1 MSDFALD
8 VKNLSIQ
15 FETHK
20 GQIKA
25 LRSVNLRIPQKKV
38 VGVVGESGC
47 GKSTLILAVMRLLA
61 ENAQVG
67 SGEIWFEGND
77 LLKAGKQKLRNI
89 RGNRIS
95 MIFQDPMTSLNPV
108 RNIGKQLIDT
118 LYREKI
124 SRAEKKQRVINML
137 QTVGIPDPQDRMGQY
152 PHHFSGGM
160 RQRITIAMALLANPA
175 LLIADEPTTA
185 LDATL
190 EVQIINLLKDL
201 QKRIGCAILFVSHHL
216 NVIAELCDYVMVMYA
231 GEAIEYGT
239 VKEIFTR
246 PSHPY
251 TQALLRCDPAVI
263 TEKTRN
269 LPTIPGEIPSLVHL
283 PEGCIFVNRCTYKTD
298 RCLKVSPESKRLTN
312 THFAT
317 CFNNQDYGKN
327 ETHTEN

>member
-1 MSDFALD
+1 ML
-8 VKNLSIQ
+8 
-15 FETHK
+15 
-20 GQIKA
+20 
-25 LRSVNLRIPQKKV
+25 
-38 VGVVGESGC
+38 
-47 GKSTLILAVMRLLA
+47 GKSTLILAVMQLLA
-61 ENAQVG
+61 ENAQVS

-77 LLKAGKQKLRNI
+77 LLKVEKQKLRNI

-124 SRAEKKQRVINML
+124 SRTEKKQRVINML
-137 QTVGIPDPQDRMGQY
+137 QTVGIPDSEARMGQY

-239 VKEIFTR
+239 AKEIFTR
-246 PSHPY
+246 PNIHIPK
-251 TQALLRCDPAVI
+251 RC
-263 TEKTRN
+263 
-269 LPTIPGEIPSLVHL
+269 
-283 PEGCIFVNRCTYKTD
+283 
-298 RCLKVSPESKRLTN
+298 
-312 THFAT
+312 
-317 CFNNQDYGKN
+317 
-327 ETHTEN
+327 